1 MTATLRI
8 VLDQV
13 SPHTDPDLALAS
25 TQLARALIDT
35 APSGCEV
42 AALVP
47 AASADDIEGLQQ
59 RVPGLSAVGRAALP
73 SRQLAAAWQLGVPAG
88 AGGGLIH
95 SPSLMAPLVKH
106 DRAHDHDQTVVT
118 LWNLD
123 AWEHPGEHSRTSVAW
138 QKGMLR
144 RAARY
149 ADAVVVPTHT
159 AAKRVA
165 ELAHLGDRIRVMAG
179 AAPADFRVP
188 GDEVGRRRELGI
200 PEGCLLVS
208 GSAAPSARLGVAF
221 EAIARHGGD
230 LPVVVLDAPAGGEP
244 AIADLAAAAGVP
256 ERRLHVRTSLAPADR
271 AAVFGG
277 AVTFLAPSTRTHFP
291 WRVVEALRLGVPI
304 VAAASD
310 VHREVIVDGGLLV
323 EPDDVDA
330 LAAGIGAALGSAEA
344 AERLGVL
351 AADRGRAFSWV
362 GAAERVWQLHADL

>member
-13 SPHTDPDLALAS
+13 TSPTDPDLAVAS
-25 TQLARALIDT
+25 AQLARALIDT
-35 APSGCEV
+35 APAGCEV
-42 AALVP
+42 AALIPAVP
-47 AASADDIEGLQQ
+47 VSDVEDLQH
-59 RVPGLSAVGRAALP
+59 RLPGLSAVDRAALP
-73 SRQLAAAWQLGVPAG
+73 SRRLAAAWQVGVPAG

-95 SPSLMAPLVKH
+95 SPTLMAPLVRH
-106 DRAHDHDQTVVT
+106 DRAHDHDQTIVT
-118 LWNLD
+118 LWDLD
-123 AWEHPGEHSRTSVAW
+123 AWEHPGEHPRTSVAW

-149 ADAVVVPTHT
+149 ADAVIVPTH
-159 AAKRVA
+159 AAAARVG
-165 ELAHLGDRIRVMAG
+165 ELANLGERIRVMSG

-188 GDEVGRRRELGI
+188 ADEVGRRRELGI

-208 GSAAPSARLGVAF
+208 GSAAPSTGLGVAF

-230 LPVVVLDAPAGGEP
+230 LPIVVIDAPEGGEP

-256 ERRLHVRTSLAPADR
+256 ERRLHVRTALAPVDR

-291 WRVVEALRLGVPI
+291 WRVVEALRLGVPL
-304 VAAASD
+304 VAAGSE
-310 VHREVIVDGGLLV
+310 VHREVIVDGGVLV

-330 LAAGIGAALGSAEA
+330 FAAAIGAALGSAEA

-351 AADRGRAFSWV
+351 AADRGRAFSWA